1 MKKTLLILVA
11 IATMTMLYSC
21 GGGNIYENKDF
32 KYSVALPE
40 GFMPQNQDA
49 AMEAERGG
57 KLFVK
62 DGCMVDCTAKKMDYK
77 YITAEESLKQ
87 GFEIAKPIGGEVI
100 SSEQKDDHYV
110 VKYQDSFG
118 YRANC
123 EVQKNGVSLHVH
135 FTYPVEH
142 KAEFDKDVDAV
153 MNSVK
158 IEE

>member
-1 MKKTLLILVA
+1 
-11 IATMTMLYSC
+11 MTMLYSC

-100 SSEQKDDHYV
+100 SSDLKDDHYV

>member
-62 DGCMVDCTAKKMDYK
+62 DGCMIDMSAKKMDYK

-87 GFEIAKPIGGEVI
+87 GFEIAKSADGV
-100 SSEQKDDHYV
+100 SESEMKDDHYY
-110 VKYQDSFG
+110 VKSQDSFG
-118 YRANC
+118 YRVGY
-123 EVQKNGVSLHVH
+123 EMQKNGVSLNIYI
-135 FTYPVEH
+135 TYPVEK
-142 KAEFDKDVDAV
+142 KAEFDKEIDAV
-153 MNSVK
+153 LNSVA
-158 IEE
+158 IE